1 MATPV
6 SLRAGLARLFVGFAP
21 FGAVVA
27 ANGAN
32 GSSRPFGKAAIT
44 AAGVGRAVK
53 RGSFAG
59 GWSKGGRGAPMKLF
73 EIGGATAQPATA
85 AAVTEI
91 RKDRGQM
98 RFKCCQ
104 PSVQLNRESDQDL
117 PAIPY

>member
-6 SLRAGLARLFVGFAP
+6 SCKAGLARLLGGFAP

-32 GSSRPFGKAAIT
+32 GSLRPFGNAAIT

-53 RGSFAG
+53 RGSFTG
-59 GWSKGGRGAPMKLF
+59 GCCKGGRGALIELF
-73 EIGGATAQPATA
+73 ENGGATAQPATA
-85 AAVTEI
+85 EAVMEI
-91 RKDRGQM
+91 TKDRGKGC
-98 RFKCCQ
+98 FKCCQ

>member
-6 SLRAGLARLFVGFAP
+6 SCKAGLARLLGGFAP

-32 GSSRPFGKAAIT
+32 GSLRPFGKAAIT

-59 GWSKGGRGAPMKLF
+59 GCCKGGRGALIELF
-73 EIGGATAQPATA
+73 ENGGATADLANLPSA
-85 AAVTEI
+85 AAQAERLLNTACALELEP
-91 RKDRGQM
+91 G
-98 RFKCCQ
+98 FT
-104 PSVQLNRESDQDL
+104 VQWFAVRLE
-117 PAIPY
+117 P